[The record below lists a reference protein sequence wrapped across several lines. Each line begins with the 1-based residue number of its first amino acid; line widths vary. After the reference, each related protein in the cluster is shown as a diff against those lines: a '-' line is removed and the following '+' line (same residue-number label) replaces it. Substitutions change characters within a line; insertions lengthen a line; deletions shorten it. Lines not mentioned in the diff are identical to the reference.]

1 MKHKFTFDDVKIGD
15 KVVTVND
22 DVGIVVAIKSYAYI
36 NDKFVR
42 QQGHIKPLIDLTP
55 FVFDETKHKE
65 VWYGAVTLAV
75 KDPKITKPTYHLVG
89 IDFDDIQSIN
99 KDEQQCT
106 TEERSFIDF
115 MRALLTKKN

>member
-42 QQGHIKPLIDLTP
+42 
-55 FVFDETKHKE
+55 
-65 VWYGAVTLAV
+65 
-75 KDPKITKPTYHLVG
+75 
-89 IDFDDIQSIN
+89 
-99 KDEQQCT
+99 
-106 TEERSFIDF
+106 
-115 MRALLTKKN
+115 